1 MITFVF
7 FLLFIPLFALIGV
20 YAERKISALIQDR
33 LGPMEVGKYGFLQT
47 LADILK
53 LLQKEDIVPL
63 LADRKLFLF
72 APFLVYTAVFAGFA
86 VIPLS
91 TDLVGSGAEVGV
103 FYLLTFVSLDII
115 GLLMA
120 GWGANNK
127 FAMYGAIRSVAQIIS
142 YEIPLGLSVLCVV
155 VITQTL
161 DLQEISFQQGI
172 LNTTDEKSY
181 LFGLAW
187 VEVTHW
193 GGIFTWNIVRVPALF
208 FVFIIFF
215 IASLAECNRTPFDLP
230 EAESELVAGFQT
242 EYSGMRWAFLMLSEY
257 GMMLLISFLASILF
271 LGSWNTPLPNLG
283 DFKLAEYT
291 TGFAWGIFW
300 LFSKAF
306 VLIFIQM
313 WIRWTYPR
321 LRVDQLMTFC
331 WKYLTPF
338 SLVLLILCALWR
350 LVLV

>member
-91 TDLVGSGAEVGV
+91 TDLVGSRAEVGV

-257 GMMLLISFLASILF
+257 GMMLLVSFLTSILF

>member
-33 LGPMEVGKYGFLQT
+33 LGPMEVGRYGFLQT

-172 LNTTDEKSY
+172 LNTTDGKSY

-242 EYSGMRWAFLMLSEY
+242 EYSGMRWAFLMLAEY
-257 GMMLLISFLASILF
+257 GMMLLVSFLASILF

-291 TGFAWGIFW
+291 TGFGWGIFW

-306 VLIFIQM
+306 ILIFIQM

-321 LRVDQLMTFC
+321 LRVDQLMTLC

>member
-1 MITFVF
+1 M
-7 FLLFIPLFALIGV
+7 LFIPLFALIGV

-230 EAESELVAGFQT
+230 EAESELVAGFQI

-257 GMMLLISFLASILF
+257 GMMLLVSFLASILF

-283 DFKLAEYT
+283 DFKLAAYT

-306 VLIFIQM
+306 ILIFIQM

-321 LRVDQLMTFC
+321 LRVDQLMTLC

-338 SLVLLILCALWR
+338 SLVLLILCAVWR

>member
-1 MITFVF
+1 
-7 FLLFIPLFALIGV
+7 
-20 YAERKISALIQDR
+20 
-33 LGPMEVGKYGFLQT
+33 MEVGKYGFLQT

-155 VITQTL
+155 VVTQSL

-181 LFGLAW
+181 LLGLAW

-257 GMMLLISFLASILF
+257 GMMLLVSFLASILF

-291 TGFAWGIFW
+291 TGFGWGIFW

-321 LRVDQLMTFC
+321 LRVDQLMTLC

-338 SLVLLILCALWR
+338 SLLLLILCTIWR